1 MYALRQFF
9 ISVLGA
15 KADEIVSDELVCVE
29 TNTETTFYT
38 NRMQDTLAAYTYT
51 LVEQGTLTLNYN
63 GRLLTLH
70 RGDIYIYSPGFQITI
85 VSGSPDYHA
94 LCLMADENM
103 TLTTPAIR
111 NIIRAAYLPIVE
123 WGEPVV
129 HVPEPWFG
137 RLWKRMVEVVEYQQ
151 SSHRFRDEAL
161 RTLYTLFLLDL
172 SDVQERAVG
181 NHRYSERTTE
191 LFVGFIRLLSIHFV
205 EHHDIGFYA
214 SELCITTTHLSRIVR
229 HVTGRTVVDYVNQ
242 MLLMEASWLLQTT
255 DLPLA
260 VIAER
265 LHFADQSSFGKFF
278 RRMKG
283 VSPKAYRSQ
292 C

>member
-9 ISVLGA
+9 ISVLGV
-15 KADEIVSDELVCVE
+15 KADEIISDEIICTE
-29 TNTETTFYT
+29 ADIETTFKT
-38 NRMQDTLAAYTYT
+38 NRMQDTLAAYTYM

-63 GRLLTLH
+63 GRILTLR

-94 LCLMADENM
+94 RCLMADEKM
-103 TLTTPAIR
+103 TLTTPTIR

-129 HVPEPWFG
+129 HLPEPGFD
-137 RLWKRMVEVVEYQQ
+137 RLRKRMVEVVEYQK
-151 SSHRFRDEAL
+151 SPHRFRDEVL

-172 SDVQERAVG
+172 SDVQERAVV
-181 NHRYSERTTE
+181 NHRYQERTTE
-191 LFVGFIRLLSIHFV
+191 LFVGFIRLLSIHFID
-205 EHHDIGFYA
+205 HHDVGFYA
-214 SELCITTTHLSRIVR
+214 SELCITPTHLSRIVR
-229 HVTGRTVVDYVNQ
+229 QVTGRTVVDYVNQ
-242 MLLMEASWLLQTT
+242 MLLMEASWLLLTT
-255 DLPLA
+255 NLPLS

-265 LHFADQSSFGKFF
+265 LHFANQSSFGKFF

-292 C
+292 Q

>member
-70 RGDIYIYSPGFQITI
+70 RGDIYIYSPGLQITI

-205 EHHDIGFYA
+205 
-214 SELCITTTHLSRIVR
+214 LSRIVR
-229 HVTGRTVVDYVNQ
+229 QVTGRTIVDYVNQ

>member
-9 ISVLGA
+9 ISVFGA

-111 NIIRAAYLPIVE
+111 NIIRAAYLPIVSGANL
-123 WGEPVV
+123 WCMCLNLGSDAYGNVWSRWSNTNSRRTASAMRHCVHFTPYSFSTFLMFKSVPWAIIAIVSEP
-129 HVPEPWFG
+129 PSS
-137 RLWKRMVEVVEYQQ
+137 LWV
-151 SSHRFRDEAL
+151 SSVCCRFTLSNTMILVSMLPSCASPLPTFHAL
-161 RTLYTLFLLDL
+161 
-172 SDVQERAVG
+172 
-181 NHRYSERTTE
+181 
-191 LFVGFIRLLSIHFV
+191 
-205 EHHDIGFYA
+205 YA
-214 SELCITTTHLSRIVR
+214 
-229 HVTGRTVVDYVNQ
+229 
-242 MLLMEASWLLQTT
+242 
-255 DLPLA
+255 
-260 VIAER
+260 
-265 LHFADQSSFGKFF
+265 K
-278 RRMKG
+278 
-283 VSPKAYRSQ
+283 
-292 C
+292 